1 MLREKNDQILAKI
14 KSYINKPQILSVRVD
29 KLIEKDPFEMVKDD
43 LKATKD
49 FAVNNI
55 VKLLFITT
63 YSLEQNTKSLKTQH
77 CTT

>member
-1 MLREKNDQILAKI
+1 MLREKNDQMLVKI

-55 VKLLFITT
+55 VKLLA
-63 YSLEQNTKSLKTQH
+63 LKVIAKNRI
-77 CTT
+77 